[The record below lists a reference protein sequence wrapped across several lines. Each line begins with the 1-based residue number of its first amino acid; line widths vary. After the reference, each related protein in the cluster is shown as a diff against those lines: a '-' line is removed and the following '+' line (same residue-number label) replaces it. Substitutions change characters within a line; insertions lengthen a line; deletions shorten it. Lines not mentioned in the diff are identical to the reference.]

1 MSDIGMSWGLFTTA
15 LVLVLGLGLGLFWQV
30 VCRREALASLQ
41 DCQALLEQ
49 QRITNQQQTLQL
61 RELTAAVRAEKAHV
75 EQLQRQ
81 VGYSQEETA
90 GVREELRVLGT
101 KLADAQT
108 QAGAAL
114 TYQSAQNSRC
124 LSEGS

>member
-1 MSDIGMSWGLFTTA
+1 MFFTTA
-15 LVLVLGLGLGLFWQV
+15 LVLALGLGLGLFWQV
-30 VCRREALASLQ
+30 VRRREALATLR

-49 QRITNQQQTLQL
+49 QRMTNQQQISEL

-90 GVREELRVLGT
+90 GVREELRELGA
-101 KLADAQT
+101 KLADAQI
-108 QAGAAL
+108 QASAAR
-114 TYQSAQNSRC
+114 AQHAQLRVS
-124 LSEGS
+124 